1 MKKASIRS
9 TMREKKQ
16 WHTHFGIG
24 KMVLIC
30 SGIDTASGSLLLPA
44 CGLDDRLVL
53 RLFCSAASG
62 DKAMLPLSSRMQK
75 ELYYIQSF
83 FLMYPNTHAL
93 WTQGQLCNLVPHS
106 KQHTNT
112 WCYWISHLYQI
123 SAEKDKQTFW
133 NHMESTQTYHL
144 AVVWI
149 FNKEAFMEAGA
160 GLAGRN

>member
-44 CGLDDRLVL
+44 CGLDDCLVL

-75 ELYYIQSF
+75 ELSIFSRSFWCIQTLMHFGHRGNSVIW
-83 FLMYPNTHAL
+83 FL
-93 WTQGQLCNLVPHS
+93 TQN
-106 KQHTNT
+106 
-112 WCYWISHLYQI
+112 
-123 SAEKDKQTFW
+123 
-133 NHMESTQTYHL
+133 STQIHDVTGYL
-144 AVVWI
+144 IYTKSVLRRT
-149 FNKEAFMEAGA
+149 NKPFEITWKARKPTTWQWFGFSIKRLSWKL
-160 GLAGRN
+160 GLG